1 MEWVLSIRSPALTSL
16 FQYITWLGYSDFL
29 FLFIPF
35 CYWFCDRKIYG
46 TLPQFV
52 FISALLNSYAKN
64 FFQDPRPDN
73 SLNIDPWLHTFDPS
87 FGFPSGHAHLAVVIW
102 GFIFLRSNNLFIKSL
117 AIFLLLSVSFS
128 RIYLGVHDIGDII
141 GGVVLGVISLLFIE
155 LLLRNKLLF
164 LNRFDNKYPGLMYF
178 LLIITLLFIWPN
190 DDNSI
195 VLGLGFL
202 IIGFWFGQFID
213 KRNFEFNNSFNLT
226 SKFIS
231 GIIALVGFV
240 LFDQLIEKLIN
251 LTSDNYLIDTII
263 SSSILGFYISFISLF
278 ILNTIKLQNRDK

>member
-1 MEWVLSIRSPALTSL
+1 
-16 FQYITWLGYSDFL
+16 
-29 FLFIPF
+29 
-35 CYWFCDRKIYG
+35 
-46 TLPQFV
+46 
-52 FISALLNSYAKN
+52 
-64 FFQDPRPDN
+64 
-73 SLNIDPWLHTFDPS
+73 
-87 FGFPSGHAHLAVVIW
+87 
-102 GFIFLRSNNLFIKSL
+102 
-117 AIFLLLSVSFS
+117 
-128 RIYLGVHDIGDII
+128 
-141 GGVVLGVISLLFIE
+141 
-155 LLLRNKLLF
+155 
-164 LNRFDNKYPGLMYF
+164 MYF
-178 LLIITLLFIWPN
+178 LLIITFLFIWPN

-240 LFDQLIEKLIN
+240 LFDQLIEKLFN
-251 LTSDNYLIDTII
+251 LISDNYLIDTII